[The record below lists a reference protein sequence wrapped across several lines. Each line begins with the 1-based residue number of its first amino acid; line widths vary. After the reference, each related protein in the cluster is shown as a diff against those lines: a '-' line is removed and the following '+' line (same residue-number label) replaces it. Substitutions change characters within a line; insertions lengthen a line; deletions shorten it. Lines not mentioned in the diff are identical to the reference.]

1 MTMNLRIV
9 EPVSLASLGFYALRE
24 AGSRLRHSYARS
36 KAARHARSLRIVTR
50 NEAVLNYGWMEES
63 SSSSLPIGG
72 EIKLIPL
79 KASYPEHLNDF
90 NLIYLVSSALPP
102 HAEEIVRL
110 AKKQGALLVWNQ
122 NGVAYPGCYGDF
134 YPWFNL
140 RMAALRS
147 QADFIVNQSE
157 FSRISA
163 DRYLGDS
170 VMPSEICFNP
180 VDTMLFSPRGNQP
193 DREPLQ
199 ILAAGTSLAFYRT
212 KSAID
217 TLRVLL
223 ERGRKVHL
231 TIAGQF
237 RWPGG
242 DAQVAA
248 ALRGIEEYVTILPPF
263 RQDDAPEIYQ
273 RAHLLLH
280 TKFNDP
286 CPTVPIEAMSC
297 GLPVVGTHSGGM
309 SELVPKECGVLVPV
323 KNGWERDVPGDPVDL
338 ADAVECVMGDHAA
351 MATASR
357 RHALQS
363 FDLRNW
369 LGRHD
374 EIFRRLLDSR

>member
-1 MTMNLRIV
+1 M
-9 EPVSLASLGFYALRE
+9 
-24 AGSRLRHSYARS
+24 
-36 KAARHARSLRIVTR
+36 
-50 NEAVLNYGWMEES
+50 
-63 SSSSLPIGG
+63 
-72 EIKLIPL
+72 
-79 KASYPEHLNDF
+79 
-90 NLIYLVSSALPP
+90 
-102 HAEEIVRL
+102 
-110 AKKQGALLVWNQ
+110 WNQ
-122 NGVAYPGCYGDF
+122 NGVAYPGCYGNF

-163 DRYLGDS
+163 DRYLGEAS
-170 VMPSEICFNP
+170 KHSTICFNP
-180 VDTMLFSPRGNQP
+180 VDTTLFSPGGLPP
-193 DREPLQ
+193 DRETLQ

-223 ERGRKVHL
+223 GRGRKVHL

-237 RWPGG
+237 RWSGG
-242 DAQVAA
+242 DSQVAA
-248 ALRGIEEYVTILPPF
+248 ELQGVKEHVTILPPF
-263 RQDDAPEIYQ
+263 RQEAAPGIYR

-309 SELVPKECGVLVPV
+309 PELVTKECGVLVPV
-323 KNGWERDVPGDPVDL
+323 KNGWERDVPGEPVDL
-338 ADAVECVMGDHAA
+338 ADAVECVMGDHAS
-351 MATASR
+351 MAAASR
-357 RHALQS
+357 CHALQS

-369 LGRHD
+369 LERHE
-374 EIFRRLLDSR
+374 EIFRRLLNAR

>member
-1 MTMNLRIV
+1 MIMKLRII
-9 EPVSLASLGFYALRE
+9 EPVSPASLGVYALRE
-24 AGSRLRHSYARS
+24 AGSRFRHSYARS
-36 KAARHARSLRIVTR
+36 KAAKQARSIRVITGK
-50 NEAVLNYGWMEES
+50 EAVLNYGLMEERS
-63 SSSSLPIGG
+63 SSRLPIGG

-79 KASYPEHLNDF
+79 KERYPEHWNDF

-102 HAEEIVRL
+102 RAEEIVTS
-110 AKKQGALLVWNQ
+110 AKREGALLVWNQ

-163 DRYLGDS
+163 DRYLGEAS
-170 VMPSEICFNP
+170 KPSTICFNP
-180 VDTMLFSPRGNQP
+180 VDTTLFSPRERLP

-217 TLRVLL
+217 TLR
-223 ERGRKVHL
+223 
-231 TIAGQF
+231 
-237 RWPGG
+237 
-242 DAQVAA
+242 
-248 ALRGIEEYVTILPPF
+248 
-263 RQDDAPEIYQ
+263 DAPGIYQ

-309 SELVPKECGVLVPV
+309 PELVPKQCGVLVPV
-323 KNGWERDVPGDPVDL
+323 VNGWERDVPGDPVDL

-351 MATASR
+351 MAAASR
-357 RHALQS
+357 SHALQF
-363 FDLRNW
+363 FDLRSW
-369 LGRHD
+369 LERHD
-374 EIFRRLLDSR
+374 GIFRRLLDAR